1 MRRRLISLARAL
13 VGVGVLA
20 LLMVRMGVTPFVD
33 AIDALR
39 GPVVVLGFAVSA
51 LTTIFCVWRWREVAS
66 GLGIPVPMRAAV
78 GAYYQSQFLDATV
91 PGGVLGD
98 LHRGVRHGRHVG
110 AVGRGLRAVVWER
123 SLGQVMQLSLT
134 VLVILLLPSPQRARI
149 PTGIAPLT
157 AGAVAA
163 GAVAAAA
170 AVGGILLRKG
180 PSQPG
185 GMKARAV
192 STLRHDLHDIVC
204 AGPSSLTRIVLA
216 SAGAVTGHAA
226 MFVIAARVSGVSVP
240 LDRLL
245 PVTMLVIAASGL
257 PANVAGWGPRE
268 GAAAWAFGAAGLGAA
283 QGVTTAVV
291 YGVMGLV
298 ATLPGAIVL
307 VAGRPMDGASRRR
320 GASVSAG
327 AMRP

>member
-13 VGVGVLA
+13 VGAGVLA
-20 LLMVRMGVTPFVD
+20 LLVVRMGVAPFVD
-33 AIDALR
+33 GISALR
-39 GPVVVLGFAVSA
+39 GPAVVLGLAVSA
-51 LTTIFCVWRWREVAS
+51 LTTIFCVWRWREVAT

-78 GAYYQSQFLDATV
+78 GAYYQSQFLDATL

-98 LHRGVRHGRHVG
+98 LHRGVKHGRQVG
-110 AVGRGLRAVVWER
+110 ALGRGLRAVVWER
-123 SLGQVMQLSLT
+123 SLGQVVQLLLT
-134 VLVILLLPSPQRARI
+134 MLVVLLLPSPLRALI
-149 PTGIAPLT
+149 PTGVASLT
-157 AGAVAA
+157 AVV
-163 GAVAAAA
+163 VAAAV
-170 AVGGILLRKG
+170 AVGAVLLREG

-185 GMKARAV
+185 GMKTRAV
-192 STLRHDLHDIVC
+192 SILRHDLHDIVC
-204 AGPSSLTRIVLA
+204 AAPGSLTRIVLA

-245 PVTMLVIAASGL
+245 PVTLLVIVASGL
-257 PANVAGWGPRE
+257 PVNVAGWGPRE

-307 VAGRPMDGASRRR
+307 VAARPLHGASRRR
-320 GASVSAG
+320 GACVSAG
-327 AMRP
+327 AIRP